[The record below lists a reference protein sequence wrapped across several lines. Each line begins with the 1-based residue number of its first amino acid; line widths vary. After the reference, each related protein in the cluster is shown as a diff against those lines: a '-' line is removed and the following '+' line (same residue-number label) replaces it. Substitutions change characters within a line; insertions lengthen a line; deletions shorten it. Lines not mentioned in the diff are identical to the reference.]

1 MKILALERQVS
12 RDPAGTPAS
21 LLRSEAERVWE
32 LCQSGDIRE
41 IYFREDCPAAVLIL
55 ESAGPEEAFGVLRT
69 LPLVREG
76 VIDFELIPL
85 VPYPGFARLFGN

>member
-12 RDPAGTPAS
+12 RDPAGTLPS

-32 LCQSGDIRE
+32 LYQSGVIRE
-41 IYFREDCPAAVLIL
+41 VYFREDRAAAVLIL
-55 ESAGPEEAFGVLRT
+55 ESADPEEAFSVLRT
-69 LPLVREG
+69 LPLVHEG

-85 VPYPGFARLFGN
+85 APYTGFARLFGN